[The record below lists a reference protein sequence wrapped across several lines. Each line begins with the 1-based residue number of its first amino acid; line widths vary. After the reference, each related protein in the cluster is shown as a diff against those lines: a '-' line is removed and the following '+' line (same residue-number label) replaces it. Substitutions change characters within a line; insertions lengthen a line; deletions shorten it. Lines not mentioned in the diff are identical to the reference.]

1 VGVGPAQGPHLRGEP
16 FPDPLHGRL
25 TRLDQQLAV
34 AIPADVEPE
43 ELEAVFEADDARLSS
58 LKASPRGASHAA
70 SRALTCSACSR
81 L

>member
-1 VGVGPAQGPHLRGEP
+1 
-16 FPDPLHGRL
+16 
-25 TRLDQQLAV
+25 LDQQLAV